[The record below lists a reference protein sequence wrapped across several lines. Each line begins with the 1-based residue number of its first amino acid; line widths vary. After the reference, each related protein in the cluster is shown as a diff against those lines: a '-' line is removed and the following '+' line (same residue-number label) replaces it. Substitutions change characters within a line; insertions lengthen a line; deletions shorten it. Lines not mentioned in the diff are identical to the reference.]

1 MKVSDQELELEEE
14 EIKVKK
20 FLYKRFW
27 NTKPELPLKTMIK
40 ITITILSFPISL
52 ILLSMHYSFYQSLL
66 LSLLFSYL
74 ALVLFSSRLRKPF
87 KSLLSKRKFGEEFIE
102 VNPLKN
108 LSFYFYKNVEDV
120 LFVKSELNLIA
131 YACLEVVQVPIGV
144 RGNFEGFIRSIY
156 AEKIPLIYLYQHEP
170 IEEEKIP
177 HMTEISCEARN
188 IMRKMQENEL
198 RNFILRLGGVWKA
211 KILLITRSKA
221 LGIFRTSKV
230 AEQLAEKVK
239 SNIKKIEAIF
249 TGVFPHCKLEILKG
263 LELEEAVRCV
273 LTGEEYI

>member
-1 MKVSDQELELEEE
+1 MSDQELEFEEE
-14 EIKVKK
+14 EVKVKR

-27 NTKPELPLKTMIK
+27 NPKPELPLKTIMK
-40 ITITILSFPISL
+40 IAVTIFSFPISL
-52 ILLSMHYSFYQSLL
+52 IFLSTQYSLHQSIL
-66 LSLLFSYL
+66 LSLPFPYL
-74 ALVLFSSRLRKPF
+74 VFTLFSSKFRKPF
-87 KSLLSKRKFGEEFIE
+87 KTLLSKRKIGGEFIE
-102 VNPLKN
+102 VNLLKN
-108 LSFYFYKNVEDV
+108 LSFYFYKNIEDV
-120 LFVKSELNLIA
+120 LFAKSELNLIA
-131 YACLEVVQVPIGV
+131 YAGLEVVQVPIGV

-170 IEEEKIP
+170 IEEKKIP
-177 HMTEISCEARN
+177 YMTEVSPEARN
-188 IMRKMQENEL
+188 IMRKMQESEL

-211 KILLITRSKA
+211 KIILITRSKA

-249 TGVFPHCKLEILKG
+249 KGVFPHCKLKLLKD